1 MIGRVRRDISE
12 RETRPAFGI
21 YFVANLGPH
30 SFRDLWRSN
39 VPDPK
44 EIQEVPKSPE
54 SPLVFISHDS
64 RDADLAEAFSKLLK
78 SVSAGMLKSFRS
90 SDKKGTEGI
99 EFGDEWYKI
108 LMSKLDKASDVV
120 CLLTER
126 SLDRP
131 WILYEAGVAKG
142 KLGTPVHGIA
152 LGVPLSR
159 VSAGPFYQFQN
170 SDDSKESLAKLVL
183 QLCRRIANLEPDQD
197 VVSAQVQAFKATVA
211 DVLETMGG
219 QKHSDT
225 SEAVDEGSVAKV
237 LEEMKLIVRELP
249 QRLEEQMTDGPERF
263 RGRRRFIRR
272 LHPEMI
278 DEMAHLISKRSDDPV
293 GVLIIASL
301 VRDDFPWLYEIGLEA
316 YRGAKSTNLER
327 AHDALRR
334 FRDSADATLH
344 GPWMEEMGIGGKE
357 AYMAV
362 RDIPILIDRY
372 MHRFLERRSG
382 KRNRL
387 PAVVRP
393 KEEDTGS

>member
-1 MIGRVRRDISE
+1 
-12 RETRPAFGI
+12 
-21 YFVANLGPH
+21 
-30 SFRDLWRSN
+30 
-39 VPDPK
+39 VPEPK
-44 EIQEVPKSPE
+44 ETLEVPKLTE

-131 WILYEAGVAKG
+131 WLLYEAGVAKG

-170 SDDSKESLAKLVL
+170 SDDSEESLAKLVL
-183 QLCRRIANLEPDQD
+183 QLCRRISNLEPDQG
-197 VVSAQVQAFKATVA
+197 VVATQVQGFRARVA
-211 DVLETMGG
+211 EVLKDIGS
-219 QKHSDT
+219 QKQIEKN
-225 SEAVDEGSVAKV
+225 EAVDEGSVAKV

-249 QRLEEQMTDGPERF
+249 LRLEQRMTEAPERF
-263 RGRRRFIRR
+263 RARRLSLRRF
-272 LHPEMI
+272 HPMVIEDLTHM
-278 DEMAHLISKRSDDPV
+278 ISKRPDDPIAI
-293 GVLIIASL
+293 LIIASL

-316 YRGAKSTNLER
+316 YRRAKGGNIER
-327 AHDALRR
+327 AHEALRT
-334 FRDSADATLH
+334 FRDAADASVR
-344 GPWMEEMGIGGKE
+344 GPFMEEMGIASKE
-357 AYMAV
+357 AQVMM
-362 RDIPILIDRY
+362 RELPMIIDRH
-372 MHRFLERRSG
+372 MEMLLARKRTHR
-382 KRNRL
+382 
-387 PAVVRP
+387 VRP
-393 KEEDTGS
+393 NGLKAEDVGS